1 MNIADQISQLLVAA
15 MLVPL
20 AVALVPPLFLIGIP
34 ATLIPVYVWVRFART
49 PKGRR

>member
-1 MNIADQISQLLVAA
+1 MIFSAA
-15 MLVPL
+15 VTMIFGNVPL
-20 AVALVPPLFLIGIP
+20 FVIGIP

>member
-1 MNIADQISQLLVAA
+1 
-15 MLVPL
+15 MLASTV
-20 AVALVPPLFLIGIP
+20 VTMFFGIPLFLIGIP